1 MIAINLVSL
10 VYSVL
15 VRPFKDV
22 KSNLFLLSEEVGI
35 LVSVCLLVLV
45 RANVRREAS
54 GLSVIYMLGGVIIFS
69 MLLEIGY
76 LIKHLVRRCRKKS
89 REEEYRRRQTAPTT
103 MTVTQTRNDESKNN
117 I

>member
-1 MIAINLVSL
+1 MNLVTL
-10 VYSVL
+10 VYAVL

-22 KSNLFLLSEEVGI
+22 KSNLFLLNEEVGI

-45 RANVRREAS
+45 RANVCRETS
-54 GLSVIYMLGGVIIFS
+54 GLLVIYVLGGVIIFS

-89 REEEYRRRQTAPTT
+89 REEEYR
-103 MTVTQTRNDESKNN
+103 
-117 I
+117 